1 MAAHSVFPPSP
12 YGLRRAGRVQEDQ
25 KLWLSASPVGEQAL
39 LLYCPLSTVHCPLS
53 TVHRLHAFTEH
64 LGRPPRE
71 DIGES
76 ISNEC
81 TCFHYMD
88 LPLGSD

>member
-39 LLYCPLSTVHCPLS
+39 LLYCPLSTVH
-53 TVHRLHAFTEH
+53 
-64 LGRPPRE
+64 RPP
-71 DIGES
+71 S
-76 ISNEC
+76 
-81 TCFHYMD
+81 TCIYGASRAPTSRGYRRIHFQ
-88 LPLGSD
+88 